1 VVQSV
6 GRSIDKGVITKPTKT
21 NAGRRAVDLDL
32 IADINSESSTPR
44 SAPTQAYNPI
54 KGYPI
59 KKTAGDSGGLFDV
72 VLAHK
77 FTAISA
83 GLGEAMIDAL
93 VSSALAP

>member
-1 VVQSV
+1 MVQSV
-6 GRSIDKGVITKPTKT
+6 GRSIDKGVITEPTKT
-21 NAGRRAVDLDL
+21 NAGRRAVDLDEGSVDVL
-32 IADINSESSTPR
+32 RAHIGR
-44 SAPTQAYNPI
+44 QV
-54 KGYPI
+54 GYPI

>member
-1 VVQSV
+1 MVQSV
-6 GRSIDKGVITKPTKT
+6 DRSIDKGVITEPTKT

-32 IADINSESSTPR
+32 DEGSVDVLRAHIGR
-44 SAPTQAYNPI
+44 QV
-54 KGYPI
+54 GYPI

>member
-6 GRSIDKGVITKPTKT
+6 GRSIDKGVITEPTKT

-32 IADINSESSTPR
+32 DEGSV
-44 SAPTQAYNPI
+44 
-54 KGYPI
+54 
-59 KKTAGDSGGLFDV
+59 DV
-72 VLAHK
+72 LRAHK

-93 VSSALAP
+93 VSSALARE